1 MKTRGSTSKYTE
13 AFNIEIFKTTY
24 KTFKFTITMSSC
36 FILMLLVYCILIGH
50 VTTSKPLSILLIDPV
65 PSLSHHVWTINLMKG
80 LLRKGHHVH
89 VVSTHETKIKDK
101 LAQNLTYDVS
111 KVMEL
116 ETF

>member
-1 MKTRGSTSKYTE
+1 
-13 AFNIEIFKTTY
+13 
-24 KTFKFTITMSSC
+24 MSSC
-36 FILMLLVYCILIGH
+36 FILLLAYCILIGL

-65 PSLSHHVWTINLMKG
+65 PSLSYHVWTTNLMKG

-111 KVMEL
+111 NVMEL
-116 ETF
+116 EYKLIILNL